1 VNIDNKIFYLIA
13 FILLMTVGCAS
24 TPGPEKAVTKERETL
39 IVYSDGSMKFNNR
52 GMNKKD
58 VVIYP
63 NGRGGEF
70 AAVKIRVP
78 LHPDFYR
85 DTIIVE
91 RRPLANQEKEASNN

>member
-1 VNIDNKIFYLIA
+1 MA
-13 FILLMTVGCAS
+13 FILLMTGGCAS
-24 TPGPEKAVTKERETL
+24 TPGPEKAVTKEREKL
-39 IVYSDGSMKFNNR
+39 IVYADGSMEFNKR

-91 RRPLANQEKEASNN
+91 RRSLDDKEKETSNN

>member
-1 VNIDNKIFYLIA
+1 MA

-24 TPGPEKAVTKERETL
+24 TSGPEKVVTKEREKL
-39 IVYSDGSMKFNNR
+39 IVYADGSMEFNNR

-85 DTIIVE
+85 NTIIVE
-91 RRPLANQEKEASNN
+91 RRSFDDKEMEASDN